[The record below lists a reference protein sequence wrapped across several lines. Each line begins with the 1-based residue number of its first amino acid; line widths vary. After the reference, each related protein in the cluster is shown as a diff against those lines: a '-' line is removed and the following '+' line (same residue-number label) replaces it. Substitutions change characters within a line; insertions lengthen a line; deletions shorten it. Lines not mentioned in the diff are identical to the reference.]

1 MLFPRPRM
9 SAAAATA
16 VLCRKF
22 LSRFKSLLVPCS
34 LPFHERKLSC
44 PSYCFSFHLPS
55 PSSSTLPSP
64 SLLDG
69 SINFSRSI
77 CGTQWLHWA
86 TLLLKHKLISCSNPQ
101 SINHRP
107 STCSSLH
114 FCLLLFSP
122 SHLTSSPLFPFMSST
137 AFCWHAPARA
147 YMCTRTSAHLWVWP
161 EVCDGWMCR
170 DTVRFRGR
178 ESWDRGKENSEG
190 RRHLQSG
197 AGQFQ

>member
-114 FCLLLFSP
+114 FCLLLFP
-122 SHLTSSPLFPFMSST
+122 PLTSHFVSPFPLHVLHCFLLT
-137 AFCWHAPARA
+137 
-147 YMCTRTSAHLWVWP
+147 CTCMRIHVYTHIGTPLSLAWGVWRLNVQGHC
-161 EVCDGWMCR
+161 EI
-170 DTVRFRGR
+170 
-178 ESWDRGKENSEG
+178 
-190 RRHLQSG
+190 
-197 AGQFQ
+197 